1 MFSKLGTRSLQSE
14 HTTTCSTATEP
25 ACSDVRPGPRP
36 RHQSQRALSFLSS
49 DWSRGEEAE
58 RGESRWSLCWTT
70 GEDSHLLHGHFL
82 SCSLSVQQYLQH
94 VAYHQLPHH
103 INSTRFFR
111 SSVSDPFNYQNNCRQ
126 LERSDNNF
134 TMDGF
139 FWGLNDFSRLIGFSC
154 LEYSHLLLH
163 FPSKLTEKRFG
174 SVQFAV
180 GFA

>member
-14 HTTTCSTATEP
+14 HTTTCSTATKP

-36 RHQSQRALSFLSS
+36 RHQSQPALSFLSS

-94 VAYHQLPHH
+94 VAVLPSTASPYKFHTVLQIFSLRSIQLSKQLS
-103 INSTRFFR
+103 STR
-111 SSVSDPFNYQNNCRQ
+111 
-126 LERSDNNF
+126 
-134 TMDGF
+134 T
-139 FWGLNDFSRLIGFSC
+139 
-154 LEYSHLLLH
+154 
-163 FPSKLTEKRFG
+163 K
-174 SVQFAV
+174 
-180 GFA
+180 

>member
-1 MFSKLGTRSLQSE
+1 MYGVVCSYVERPGWAGRYDTCPNLILVMFSKLGTRSLQSE

-36 RHQSQRALSFLSS
+36 RHQSQPALSFLSS

-94 VAYHQLPHH
+94 VALLP
-103 INSTRFFR
+103 STASQYKF
-111 SSVSDPFNYQNNCRQ
+111 
-126 LERSDNNF
+126 
-134 TMDGF
+134 
-139 FWGLNDFSRLIGFSC
+139 
-154 LEYSHLLLH
+154 H
-163 FPSKLTEKRFG
+163 
-174 SVQFAV
+174 AV
-180 GFA
+180 LQSPIHSIIKTTVVN